1 MPQIE
6 KVYRFIVE
14 NYRENEPIFLSDLV
28 INDVKDVSVRQQV
41 KKLTEEGRLRRYA
54 TGIYFLPKESMFKFG
69 STLSINEVI
78 NKKYIFDGKSRCG
91 YYTGL
96 SFANSIGLTTQNPA
110 VVEVCS
116 NKATTD
122 YREIEIGSFRIE
134 LRKPYVTISDKNVAA
149 LQFLDLM
156 KDVSKLSELEGAGLK
171 KKLRKFLNDKNLRFT
186 DIKPYLMYYPDRIY
200 KNMFEVGLLDG
211 VDT

>member
-69 STLSINEVI
+69 STLSINEII
-78 NKKYIFDGKSRCG
+78 NKKYISDGKSVCG
-91 YYTGL
+91 YLTGL

-110 VVEVCS
+110 VFEVCS

-122 YREIEIGSFRIE
+122 YREIEIGNFRIE
-134 LRKPYVTISDKNVAA
+134 LRKPYVTISNKNVAA

-171 KKLRKFLNDKNLRFT
+171 KKLRKYLNDKNLRFT

>member
-69 STLSINEVI
+69 STLSIHEII
-78 NKKYIFDGKSRCG
+78 NKKYISDGKSVCG
-91 YYTGL
+91 YFTGL

-110 VVEVCS
+110 VFEVCS

-122 YREIEIGSFRIE
+122 YREIEIGNFRIE
-134 LRKPYVTISDKNVAA
+134 LRKPYVTISNKNVAA

-171 KKLRKFLNDKNLRFT
+171 KKLRKYLNDKNLRFT